1 MCACY
6 GKSCND
12 SAKNIDEVG
21 NSIKK
26 FAPACSPEPSIRTR
40 ASVHASSWNRALKLY
55 RMAFSKHF
63 ESLVVFV
70 SRCSVGVDRRCCQVA
85 QLVPQ
90 VVASA
95 LRPGISGSPR
105 GDQASRSE
113 QCLFLDPWAEKVKTR
128 PNRGFLYSL
137 FFFFVPINHSSR
149 LYACRSCSWGGKK
162 GKAKQQDCGD
172 SNGIART
179 LGLCSRNLKVKSP
192 ADGNRCFAS
201 VIGS

>member
-55 RMAFSKHF
+55 RMAFSKHL

-70 SRCSVGVDRRCCQVA
+70 SRCSVGVDRRRCPSGPTCA
-85 QLVPQ
+85 PSGRISSTPGHIWL
-90 VVASA
+90 AA
-95 LRPGISGSPR
+95 WRPSKQKRTVSF
-105 GDQASRSE
+105 SRSMGRKGKDKT
-113 QCLFLDPWAEKVKTR
+113 QYRIFVFVLFLFR
-128 PNRGFLYSL
+128 PN
-137 FFFFVPINHSSR
+137 
-149 LYACRSCSWGGKK
+149 
-162 GKAKQQDCGD
+162 
-172 SNGIART
+172 
-179 LGLCSRNLKVKSP
+179 
-192 ADGNRCFAS
+192 
-201 VIGS
+201 